1 MSAKIVIKL
10 VVIGAGSTGKTLF
23 IQYIISG
30 VESCDFGGTMAT
42 TGASYASKDV
52 IYNNKVYKLEIWDT
66 AGNERYKALLKIF
79 FKDANMVYILFD
91 YNHKDTFTY
100 AKSLYDYVKEES
112 NVDNLVCIFVGN
124 KYDSAKE
131 WAGNDYNVSE
141 EEVFEYIEKKNLIL
155 THVSI
160 KEKYSSGIDELFKKS
175 INEYMK
181 KTKTHK
187 YE

>member
-1 MSAKIVIKL
+1 MSTTSVSYL
-10 VVIGAGSTGKTLF
+10 SRN
-23 IQYIISG
+23 II
-30 VESCDFGGTMAT
+30 F
-42 TGASYASKDV
+42 K
-52 IYNNKVYKLEIWDT
+52 NKAFKLEVLDT
-66 AGNERYKALLKIF
+66 AGKEKYKALLKIF

-160 KEKYSSGIDELFKKS
+160 KEK
-175 INEYMK
+175 
-181 KTKTHK
+181 
-187 YE
+187 